1 MFFLLWAVYIHTP
14 PPPLCRHDQQSK
26 PPAPRYNSLASL
38 FTLNKKIRCNFL
50 PFKRADP
57 TFWMLQDGSR
67 MSPCTLWH
75 WTHCCT
81 SHHDKICH
89 FKMWSFSTPMPL
101 FLLYHVHISK
111 PFGSFWQKLSVQC
124 KWVWWIAFILWY
136 IYNYKLKN
144 SNVIRLLVFFFV
156 WIAWMILHQS
166 IKNRCILLLGMTVIY
181 HASEI
186 YVLPTAAIFV
196 YWRRIK
202 LMSIA

>member
-14 PPPLCRHDQQSK
+14 PTLSTWPTIEAPSPSLQFSCQSLHSK
-26 PPAPRYNSLASL
+26 Q
-38 FTLNKKIRCNFL
+38 KIRCNFL

-57 TFWMLQDGSR
+57 TFWMLHDGSR

-81 SHHDKICH
+81 SHHDKICR

-136 IYNYKLKN
+136 IYNYKWKN

-166 IKNRCILLLGMTVIY
+166 IKNRCILLLDTTVIY

-186 YVLPTAAIFV
+186 YVLLQQYLFIGGG
-196 YWRRIK
+196 